1 MLDHPYLAKG
11 TLADGAVEVEV
22 VEGDLAVEVNGFRE
36 AASHITVEE

>member
-1 MLDHPYLAKG
+1 MLDDPHLAKG
-11 TLADGAVEVEV
+11 TLADSAVEVKV